1 MAKLLTTRYGIVL
14 ALAAA
19 VFSLGGASQAD
30 QSKTT
35 FSTSVTQLE
44 AERSKRLSDGTD
56 LSRDYPAVK
65 SFECT
70 ADEKTF
76 VVSQTIVHAPPQVV
90 FAVLSDYPKAAENF
104 SYLKKCQVISS
115 GEKSKQIAFD
125 AIALSGAVTL
135 SYVLDVK
142 ETPPYLI
149 EFARRSG
156 AFKHNE
162 GYWKLE
168 ARDSGK
174 DTLVTFAKHIDAGM
188 LVPKWFVVKELTK
201 TAPKI
206 MGDLRKKAEQDETE
220 LSEAQRPALAHHRNA
235 ALRNN

>member
-1 MAKLLTTRYGIVL
+1 MAKSFTTRYGIVA
-14 ALAAA
+14 ALTFM

-30 QSKTT
+30 QSRTI

-44 AERSKRLSDGTD
+44 AERSNQLSDGLD
-56 LSRDYPAVK
+56 LLRDYPAVK

-70 ADEKTF
+70 ADKKTF
-76 VVSQTIVHAPPQVV
+76 VVAQTIIHASPQVV

-104 SYLKKCQVISS
+104 SYLKKCQVVSS
-115 GEKSKQIAFD
+115 GAQSKQIAFD

-135 SYVLDVK
+135 SYVLDIK

-156 AFKHNE
+156 AFKQNE

-168 ARDSGK
+168 AKDSGK
-174 DTLVTFAKHIDAGM
+174 QTLVTFAKHIDAGM
-188 LVPKWFVVKELTK
+188 LVPKWFVVKELTS

-206 MGDLRKKAEQDETE
+206 MGDLRRKAEQDEME
-220 LSEAQRPALAHHRNA
+220 IGEAHGPAITHHRMA
-235 ALRNN
+235 ALHNN

>member
-1 MAKLLTTRYGIVL
+1 MTISLTTRYGIVA
-14 ALAAA
+14 ALVAV
-19 VFSLGGASQAD
+19 VFSLGGTSQAD

-35 FSTSVTQLE
+35 FSTNVTQLE
-44 AERSKRLSDGTD
+44 ADRSKRLSDGVD
-56 LSRDYPAVK
+56 LLKDYPAVK

-70 ADEKTF
+70 ADKKTF
-76 VVSQTIVHAPPQVV
+76 VVSQTIVHARPQIV

-115 GEKSKQIAFD
+115 GGQSKQIAFD

-135 SYVLDVK
+135 SYVLDVR

-156 AFKHNE
+156 AFKRNE

-174 DTLVTFAKHIDAGM
+174 DTLVTFAKHVDAG
-188 LVPKWFVVKELTK
+188 LFVPKWFVVKELSN

-206 MGDLRKKAEQDETE
+206 LGDLRKKAEQDEMAI
-220 LSEAQRPALAHHRNA
+220 SEAQSPAIAHHRTA
-235 ALRNN
+235 PLRNN